1 MRKCYSLLNTF
12 NGLLLFCAVLNFS
25 GSTSLYADE
34 IYIAAASNF
43 TETLKQLG
51 KQFEAQ
57 TDHKVIMAFASTGK
71 QYAQIIHGAPFDI
84 FFAAD
89 SKRPKLLEDQG
100 IAIPK
105 SRFTYAVGKLVLWSP
120 QSDLVNADLIDKN
133 AKILGSMKF
142 NYLSIANPKLAPYGR
157 ASQEVLEAHK
167 QWDDLQN
174 RLVRGENI
182 GQAFQF
188 IKSANAELGFIAY
201 SQIKR
206 PKQAIAGSFWIPP
219 ESLYKP
225 MNQQA
230 VLLKDKPAV
239 RQFLNFLKSDEAQKI
254 IQSYGYGLANAD

>member
-1 MRKCYSLLNTF
+1 MWNCYSFF
-12 NGLLLFCAVLNFS
+12 NIFTKILITCFAFAFNFNA
-25 GSTSLYADE
+25 SLHADE
-34 IYIAAASNF
+34 IHIAAASNF

-57 TDHKVIMAFASTGK
+57 SGHKVIMAFASTGK
-71 QYAQIIHGAPFDI
+71 QYAQIIHGAPFDA

-100 IAIPK
+100 IALPK

-120 QSDLVNADLIDKN
+120 QPDLIDKN
-133 AKILGSMKF
+133 AKVLGSKKF
-142 NYLSIANPKLAPYGR
+142 NYLSIGNPKLAPYGR
-157 ASQEVLEAHK
+157 AAKEVLQAHK
-167 QWDDLQN
+167 QWNDLQN

-188 IKSANAELGFIAY
+188 VKSGNAELGFIAY
-201 SQIKR
+201 SHIKR
-206 PKQAIAGSFWIPP
+206 PQQAISGSLWIPP

-225 MNQQA
+225 INQQA

-239 RQFLNFLKSDEAQKI
+239 RQFLSFVKSDEAQKI
-254 IQSYGYGLANAD
+254 IRAYGYGIADAD